1 MLSRTIEKNLILI
14 NIEAE
19 NFEEAIRKSTAPLVT
34 DGFVTQN
41 YVDRI
46 IEISQETGP
55 YIVIT
60 KNVALPHAPGDS
72 GAIKTTLGFTKL
84 KNPVI
89 SGNKANDPVKY
100 LFPLSA
106 SDSSSHI
113 ELLSEL
119 ATLLG
124 SQEFIDQLET
134 IDSKEG
140 FITLLQK
147 FEGGNTHA

>member
-1 MLSRTIEKNLILI
+1 MHL
-14 NIEAE
+14 
-19 NFEEAIRKSTAPLVT
+19 
-34 DGFVTQN
+34 
-41 YVDRI
+41 
-46 IEISQETGP
+46 EI
-55 YIVIT
+55 
-60 KNVALPHAPGDS
+60 VAQ
-72 GAIKTTLGFTKL
+72 IKTTLGFTKL

-147 FEGGNTHA
+147 FEGGKHTCIKH